1 MQISVNEISFFESNA
16 DGINDKDY
24 VDDYK
29 RLWRAAMNQKT
40 TLVCFREGSD
50 DIVGLN
56 VLVIHTKEDTFLT
69 EITQQ
74 VLHIRFAEVR
84 TTQSECVQFFRVKA
98 RVSAI

>member
-1 MQISVNEISFFESNA
+1 MKFLSSNQI

-50 DIVGLN
+50 EIVGLN
-56 VLVIHTKEDTFLT
+56 VLVIHTKEDTFLA
-69 EITQQ
+69 ELTQQ
-74 VLHIRFAEVR
+74 VLYIRFAEVR
-84 TTQSECVQFFRVKA
+84 IAQSEYVYYF
-98 RVSAI
+98 SE